1 MNSNNTQIDNKGIT
15 RHENISNDEEKNLVL
30 KDTKLEVENRTV
42 LSASPSIKISSVN
55 NFNNLILSCVK
66 NEEYCF
72 TMLDYLKKLCHYSQ
86 LDYFSTYTQL
96 LYCFKPKEM

>member
-1 MNSNNTQIDNKGIT
+1 MNSNNTQIDNKGIL

-42 LSASPSIKISSVN
+42 SSASPSNKKSTVN